1 MIAINEQELLDMMV
15 TERIQIFVR
24 EMKSAQTLAERKNT
38 RLLMDY
44 AEGILN
50 RLSKQEHTL
59 MEQYL
64 DSMTDRMAD
73 VEPAL
78 HTGGFRD
85 GIRVMKFINNL

>member
-1 MIAINEQELLDMMV
+1 
-15 TERIQIFVR
+15 
-24 EMKSAQTLAERKNT
+24 MKSAQTLAERKKA

-50 RLSKQEHTL
+50 RLSEQEHAL

-64 DSMTDRMAD
+64 DSMTNRMAD

-78 HTGGFRD
+78 FTGGFRD
-85 GIRVMKFINNL
+85 GIRVMKFINSL

>member
-1 MIAINEQELLDMMV
+1 MNDKELLDMMV

-50 RLSKQEHTL
+50 RLSEQEHAL

-64 DSMTDRMAD
+64 DSMTNRMAD

-78 HTGGFRD
+78 FTGGFRD
-85 GIRVMKFINNL
+85 GIRVMKFINSL